1 VTTAATTVGPASG
14 PGGHALA
21 VGSQDNK
28 IRLRDVTDPARLDP
42 RRFAP
47 YQRHRHRAQWGNE
60 PGGVQPRIKRQQN
73 DRLCGEI
80 NLNRRQPTAMQI
92 GGSARVT
99 LGEND
104 YAA

>member
-1 VTTAATTVGPASG
+1 MNPVAFSPELSGSRTTGSC
-14 PGGHALA
+14 GG
-21 VGSQDNK
+21 
-28 IRLRDVTDPARLDP
+28 
-42 RRFAP
+42 
-47 YQRHRHRAQWGNE
+47 
-60 PGGVQPRIKRQQN
+60 
-73 DRLCGEI
+73 I